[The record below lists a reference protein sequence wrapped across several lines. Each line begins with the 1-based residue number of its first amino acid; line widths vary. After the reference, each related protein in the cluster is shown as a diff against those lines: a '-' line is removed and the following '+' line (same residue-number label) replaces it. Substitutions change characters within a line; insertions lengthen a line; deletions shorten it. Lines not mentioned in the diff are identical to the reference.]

1 MSFSSLSP
9 EILDLIAGHLASLH
23 KPPPARTTTAH
34 PHPKTSRATR
44 QSPETG
50 NSASSATHSP
60 QPAQTALTYRR
71 RYFQRD
77 EDEYNNL
84 LAFQD
89 GIKAL
94 LTELASWSDDASP
107 LGIHL
112 LLSAESPMGR
122 DAGGKKS
129 SPLRGYDDRWA
140 YPGHILSLPH
150 EPSVRSLPAAIPF
163 VRKLTVARTG
173 RHIHPDVL
181 GILIERLP
189 ALRELDVKFH
199 AMHRR
204 RKRALLR
211 HRTALARALCAP
223 GLETLETLRIELN
236 EHTPLDHG
244 FEGVRDRDDA
254 SPGGDLMN
262 RAVCRLARGNLRE
275 LHIEGAW
282 PIPPALFGACEERE
296 EGTGETLA
304 FPNLKVME
312 VRFPIVTYDG
322 RWLFTG
328 NLKDV
333 EIFDSTDVGPG
344 LDPPTSYEDDMDVE
358 LPSDYEDEF
367 EYYDTDVENGDD
379 PMHGWRATP
388 DPEVFNPI
396 LEALVKATLAMPQLE
411 HLRAQPVPPR
421 AWGEMRWSLST

>member
-1 MSFSSLSP
+1 M
-9 EILDLIAGHLASLH
+9 I
-23 KPPPARTTTAH
+23 
-34 PHPKTSRATR
+34 
-44 QSPETG
+44 
-50 NSASSATHSP
+50 
-60 QPAQTALTYRR
+60 
-71 RYFQRD
+71 
-77 EDEYNNL
+77 
-84 LAFQD
+84 
-89 GIKAL
+89 
-94 LTELASWSDDASP
+94 
-107 LGIHL
+107 
-112 LLSAESPMGR
+112 R

-129 SPLRGYDDRWA
+129 SPLRGYDDRWE

-150 EPSVRSLPAAIPF
+150 EPSVRSLPSAIPF

-181 GILIERLP
+181 GILVGRLL
-189 ALRELDVKFH
+189 ALRELDEKFH

-211 HRTALARALCAP
+211 HHTALARALCAP

-244 FEGVRDRDDA
+244 FEGVPDRDDA
-254 SPGGDLMN
+254 YSDGDLMN
-262 RAVCRLARGNLRE
+262 RTVCRLARGNLRE
-275 LHIEGAW
+275 LHLEGAW
-282 PIPPALFGACEERE
+282 PISPALFGACEERE
-296 EGTGETLA
+296 EGTGETLT
-304 FPNLKVME
+304 FPNLKIME

-322 RWLFTG
+322 RWLFTRDPE
-328 NLKDV
+328 DV
-333 EIFDSTDVGPG
+333 EIFDSTDVEPG

-411 HLRAQPVPPR
+411 HLRAQPVPQGVEGNEMELGYVTPGLPAATIPCEQQDGAMMGKR
-421 AWGEMRWSLST
+421 RWVVSVPDEMDWKIPDSVRGLMEERSGEVIVYGWDDGRFLS